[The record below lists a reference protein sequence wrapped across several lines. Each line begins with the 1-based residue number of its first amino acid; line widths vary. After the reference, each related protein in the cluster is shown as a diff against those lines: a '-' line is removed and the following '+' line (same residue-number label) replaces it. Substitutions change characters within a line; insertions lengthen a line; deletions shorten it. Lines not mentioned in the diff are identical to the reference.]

1 MLRPLNQ
8 EREKG
13 DTMGKSATLLSAALL
28 FALAAGPA
36 VAQDKKAEK
45 KAPVRAMKVLLD
57 NDKVRVTESVFKPG
71 EENPME
77 PRGYRIGR
85 VLKGSTTVERRHS
98 NGKVE
103 KIEWKEGGIYES
115 GPDNASAKN
124 VGKGEVVLYTVTIKQ
139 AK

>member
-1 MLRPLNQ
+1 MS
-8 EREKG
+8 KAAG
-13 DTMGKSATLLSAALL
+13 IVAFVVAAAL
-28 FALAAGPA
+28 ATAAI
-36 VAQDKKAEK
+36 AQDKKAEK

>member
-1 MLRPLNQ
+1 MS
-8 EREKG
+8 
-13 DTMGKSATLLSAALL
+13 KSGVLVAAC
-28 FALAAGPA
+28 FIAAA
-36 VAQDKKAEK
+36 VAAPAMAQEKKAEK

-85 VLKGSTTVERRHS
+85 VLKGNTTVERRHS

-103 KIEWKEGGIYES
+103 KIEWKEGGVYQS

-124 VGKGEVVLYTVTIKQ
+124 IGKGEVVLYTVTLK
-139 AK
+139 KEK

>member
-1 MLRPLNQ
+1 MS
-8 EREKG
+8 
-13 DTMGKSATLLSAALL
+13 KSGLLVAAC
-28 FALAAGPA
+28 FIAAA
-36 VAQDKKAEK
+36 VAAPAMAQEKKAEK

-85 VLKGSTTVERRHS
+85 VLKGNTTVERRHS

-103 KIEWKEGGIYES
+103 KIEWKEGGVYQS

-124 VGKGEVVLYTVTIKQ
+124 VGKGEVVLYTVTLK
-139 AK
+139 KEK

>member
-1 MLRPLNQ
+1 MS
-8 EREKG
+8 
-13 DTMGKSATLLSAALL
+13 KSGLLVAAC
-28 FALAAGPA
+28 FVAAA
-36 VAQDKKAEK
+36 VAAPAMAQEKKAEK

-85 VLKGSTTVERRHS
+85 VLKGNTTVERRHS

-103 KIEWKEGGIYES
+103 KIEWKEGGVYQS

-124 VGKGEVVLYTVTIKQ
+124 IGKGEVVLYTVTLK
-139 AK
+139 KEK

>member
-1 MLRPLNQ
+1 
-8 EREKG
+8 
-13 DTMGKSATLLSAALL
+13 MGKSATLLAAALF

-36 VAQDKKAEK
+36 VSQDKKAEK
-45 KAPVRAMKVLLD
+45 KAPIRAMKVLLD

-85 VLKGSTTVERRHS
+85 VLKGNTTVERRHS

-103 KIEWKEGGIYES
+103 KIEWKEGGVYES

-124 VGKGEVVLYTVTIKQ
+124 VGKGEVVLYTVTLKQ

>member
-1 MLRPLNQ
+1 MS
-8 EREKG
+8 
-13 DTMGKSATLLSAALL
+13 KSGLLVAAC
-28 FALAAGPA
+28 FIAAA
-36 VAQDKKAEK
+36 VAAPAMAQEKKAEK

-57 NDKVRVTESVFKPG
+57 NDKVRVTESLFKPG

-85 VLKGSTTVERRHS
+85 VLKGNTTVERRHS

-103 KIEWKEGGIYES
+103 KIEWKEGGVYQS

-124 VGKGEVVLYTVTIKQ
+124 IGKGEVVLYTVTLK
-139 AK
+139 KEK